1 MATKF
6 SGSLII
12 SRRKTDA
19 AMNEV
24 GPGLK
29 PNAGVGGVRP
39 GILRNHGTSV
49 GLNSD
54 SRVTDFRGRNK
65 SKDKDT

>member
-1 MATKF
+1 VATKF

-19 AMNEV
+19 AMNEM

-39 GILRNHGTSV
+39 WYPSEP
-49 GLNSD
+49 
-54 SRVTDFRGRNK
+54 
-65 SKDKDT
+65 

>member
-19 AMNEV
+19 AMNEM

-39 GILRNHGTSV
+39 WYPSEPWYLG
-49 GLNSD
+49 
-54 SRVTDFRGRNK
+54 RVK
-65 SKDKDT
+65 L

>member
-1 MATKF
+1 VATKF

-19 AMNEV
+19 AMKWV
-24 GPGLK
+24 PASS
-29 PNAGVGGVRP
+29 PMRVWAVSAP

-49 GLNSD
+49 GLNCD